1 MAERAR
7 PVYCSQCGNIVDPD
21 DNFCG
26 TCGARAPGAAT
37 ARHTPT
43 QAAPVPGRNM
53 TPLIVL
59 GIGVLLVLMLGV
71 GSVVALNLLRGGN
84 DTPGAANQGNA
95 TGDTPETTQPE
106 ENPAPQPD
114 QDAEKQEG
122 PPSEAPDP
130 APGYDLIETPDGSLS
145 AEVPPGWEVEVGAD
159 SEKTGGPNSWSY
171 QAGEYLY
178 SSITTAPNLD
188 AWYSTG
194 TSGAYFVASRALA
207 QYSDYELTNS
217 LFNAGKNESCT
228 VGPYK
233 DYNRPPLSGKLQ
245 TWYECGVD
253 GATVYTLAAAPE
265 SRECVVALNAR
276 VSEEADREAIE
287 HLVDTV
293 EVDCARVTSSPL
305 ATPSAS
311 PAASP

>member
-1 MAERAR
+1 MAERDR
-7 PVYCSQCGNIVDPD
+7 SIYCAQCGNIVGPD

-43 QAAPVPGRNM
+43 QPAPAPGRNM

-59 GIGVLLVLMLGV
+59 GIGVLLVLMLGA
-71 GSVVALNLLRGGN
+71 GSVAAWSLLRGGG
-84 DTPGAANQGNA
+84 DSPESANQGNA
-95 TGDTPETTQPE
+95 AGDTPETTRPE
-106 ENPAPQPD
+106 ENTTPQPD
-114 QDAEKQEG
+114 QDEEGAENDG
-122 PPSEAPDP
+122 PSPEEAS
-130 APGYDLIETPDGSLS
+130 GYSPIGTPDGGLS
-145 AEVPPGWEVEVGAD
+145 AEVPTSWEVEVGAD

-253 GATVYTLAAAPE
+253 DATVYTLAAAPE

-287 HLVDTV
+287 HLVDTF